1 VWNVDCL
8 ANPSILLPV
17 RLMACVVAALIGGLL
32 PPLPVARA
40 ANPADARF
48 RLDPL
53 QPASPQSPFFTVEG
67 PLDRDESHDRIALEL
82 LATYTRAP
90 LTVYVDDAG
99 SKRKVATP
107 VESLLVAHLLAGWRA
122 SPAISLDVDLP
133 MVAAQTGRDAVVG
146 SQRVEAP
153 HGAALG
159 DARVGA
165 IWHAWLGKTI
175 GWSSGLRAWA
185 PTGSRDAYASDGRWR
200 AELLASAT
208 AHMRRLQLGCT
219 ASAAPSFLLSPAA
232 GDRVALGC
240 AGEYLTIDA
249 GPWIGAEGSLAALRI
264 GRDIAAGSEAE
275 LWATVHLAAG
285 PLRMGLAAGPGFG
298 SSPGTPM
305 LRALATFAFVPAS
318 ATSHTTAPPAAPIDP
333 DLDGIVGTADACP
346 DEAGPASP
354 IAAFNGCPSKD
365 SDGDRIEDRLDD
377 CPLQPGMA
385 SDIAG
390 SNGCPDRDS
399 DHIAD
404 RMDACPDEPGRT
416 APSLL
421 ANGCPRRARLHG
433 DHFEVDPPLT
443 ATSSTPDPRADDD
456 ALWEIAAALRASPRL
471 RKIAVEVRLPSP
483 ADDQIESTADR
494 AVQIADDIVQRLVD
508 LGVERSRLDP
518 VGAIADDP
526 GIAIRVVET
535 SPADRPR

>member
-1 VWNVDCL
+1 
-8 ANPSILLPV
+8 
-17 RLMACVVAALIGGLL
+17 MIGGLL
-32 PPLPVARA
+32 LPLPVARA
-40 ANPADARF
+40 ADPADARF

-53 QPASPQSPFFTVEG
+53 QPASPHSPFFTVEG
-67 PLDRDESHDRIALEL
+67 PLDRDVSHDRVALEL
-82 LATYTRAP
+82 LATYSRAP

-99 SKRKVATP
+99 AKRKVATP
-107 VESLLVAHLLAGWRA
+107 VENLLVAHLLAGWRL
-122 SPAISLDVDLP
+122 SPAISFDVDLP

-146 SQRVEAP
+146 SHRVEAP
-153 HGAALG
+153 RGAAVG

-165 IWHAWLGKTI
+165 IGRGWLGKTV
-175 GWSSGLRAWA
+175 GWSGGLRAWT
-185 PTGSRDAYASDGRWR
+185 PTGSRAAYASDGRWR
-200 AELLASAT
+200 AELLGSAT
-208 AHMRRLQLGCT
+208 ARVRRLQLGCT
-219 ASAAPSFLLSPAA
+219 ASAAPSLLLSPAA
-232 GDRVALGC
+232 GDRVALAC
-240 AGEYLTIDA
+240 AGEYLVSDA
-249 GPWIGAEGSLAALRI
+249 GLWTGAEASLAALRI
-264 GRDIAAGSEAE
+264 DRDIATGSEAE
-275 LWATVHLAAG
+275 LWATAHLAAG
-285 PLRMGLAAGPGFG
+285 PFRMGLAAGPGLG
-298 SSPGTPM
+298 ASPGTPA
-305 LRALATFAFVPAS
+305 LRAIATFAFIPAS
-318 ATSHTTAPPAAPIDP
+318 ASPRPTEPPAAPIDP
-333 DLDGIVGTADACP
+333 DLDGIVGPADACP

-354 IAAFNGCPSKD
+354 IAAFHGCPSKD
-365 SDGDRIEDRLDD
+365 SDSDRIEDRLDS
-377 CPLQPGMA
+377 CPLQAGSA

-404 RMDACPDEPGRT
+404 RMDACPDEPGRA

-421 ANGCPRRARLHG
+421 ANGCPQRARLHG
-433 DHFEVDPPLT
+433 DHFEVEPPLT
-443 ATSSTPDPRADDD
+443 AASPTPDPRADDD

-483 ADDQIESTADR
+483 GDDQLESTADR